1 MKNFF
6 TNLLDWIYKKR
17 CYCCSSSKESLTL
30 CSECYSSLDFNSNR
44 PSRIISGVNVF
55 ICGSYDKNLQKMIR
69 GLKYHNKKELA
80 YYLSKFMAEYIEMID
95 LDKNIQIIPVP
106 LHKKRQKARRYNHME
121 LVGIELSK
129 QLECDI
135 NFDLIKRVK
144 DTKPQYKLSKDERR
158 NNLENAFEVD
168 FAKYENKKLLIIDDI
183 CTSGTTFEYMIKEL
197 QKNGIFDIL
206 CVATTTPVL

>member
-1 MKNFF
+1 
-6 TNLLDWIYKKR
+6 
-17 CYCCSSSKESLTL
+17 
-30 CSECYSSLDFNSNR
+30 
-44 PSRIISGVNVF
+44 
-55 ICGSYDKNLQKMIR
+55 
-69 GLKYHNKKELA
+69 
-80 YYLSKFMAEYIEMID
+80 
-95 LDKNIQIIPVP
+95 
-106 LHKKRQKARRYNHME
+106 ME

-168 FAKYENKKLLIIDDI
+168 FSKCENKKLLIIDDI

-206 CVATTTPVL
+206 CIATTTPVL